1 MFGKFVFLF
10 MFILICSGCSSL
22 LKTDAA
28 KSPTPSVPPTTAKQ
42 IIFAPTYKSSNADRF
57 HDAIEIY
64 DSSPK
69 ASQGLYRYEGLVF
82 VIVCIDT
89 NREKLQYLEG
99 TSMLRTAAILRK
111 HYPGLPPTYHIRNRL
126 VEKTFDD
133 DTGVYRYATVYREKD
148 IKRKS
153 VD

>member
-1 MFGKFVFLF
+1 MPPSPQRPQFPPQKQSRLFLRP
-10 MFILICSGCSSL
+10 LTNL
-22 LKTDAA
+22 
-28 KSPTPSVPPTTAKQ
+28 PTQT
-42 IIFAPTYKSSNADRF
+42 
-57 HDAIEIY
+57 

-99 TSMLRTAAILRK
+99 SAMLRTAAILRK